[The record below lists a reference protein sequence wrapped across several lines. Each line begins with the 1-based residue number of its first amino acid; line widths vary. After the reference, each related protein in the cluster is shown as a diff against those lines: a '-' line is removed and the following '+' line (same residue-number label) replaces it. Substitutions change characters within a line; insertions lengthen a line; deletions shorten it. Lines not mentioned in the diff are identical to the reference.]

1 VWATRNQQLA
11 DDIETAEARVVG
23 LEALT
28 ERFWERKAGLGRL
41 AHDRI
46 VAL

>member
-1 VWATRNQQLA
+1 LEG
-11 DDIETAEARVVG
+11 DIQTVEARVQG

-28 ERFWERKAGLGRL
+28 ERFAERKAGLGRL

-46 VAL
+46 VGL